1 MLPPRASEGSA
12 GDYRPARK
20 VRPATGSGA
29 LQQRRQAAAAV
40 ERDQVVAAADMGV
53 ADEDLRH
60 RAPAREVHHGGARL
74 RVAVD
79 ADLLDL
85 IDTLGLEDLLR
96 ANAVRANGGGVHLD
110 GLHRGYLVE
119 GSGLFK
125 RQISVFPGFE

>member
-1 MLPPRASEGSA
+1 MRF
-12 GDYRPARK
+12 DYRAVAREQ
-20 VRPATGSGA
+20 GD
-29 LQQRRQAAAAV
+29 QAAPAV
-40 ERDQVVAAADMGV
+40 ERDQVVAAADMGL

-85 IDTLGLEDLLR
+85 LDALGLEDLLG

-110 GLHRGYLVE
+110 VLHGH
-119 GSGLFK
+119 
-125 RQISVFPGFE
+125 